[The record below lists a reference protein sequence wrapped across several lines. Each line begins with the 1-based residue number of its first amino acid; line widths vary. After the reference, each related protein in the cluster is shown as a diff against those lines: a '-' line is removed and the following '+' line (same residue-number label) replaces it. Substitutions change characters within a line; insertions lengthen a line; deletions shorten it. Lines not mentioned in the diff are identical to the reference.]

1 MFALMVAACTFCSG
15 AVVALVPVQ
24 RLGLDE
30 QWLVSPGNILVPQFR
45 LRALRPVSADGRP
58 LLFSCSAATDEPANI
73 SWHVSTDSS
82 SVVSVDSRS
91 GLFGSVA
98 VVDSLLSIKAPT
110 SAINASIACR
120 ITRPD
125 GRQVALKTSLEGTAD
140 NLRRAAAYGEM
151 GHECARRER
160 CKSRGATCRSSLLD
174 RSLLCDC
181 PTNKSA
187 YDRFYDVC
195 HKGQAL
201 HENCLFSEA
210 CSSADPNSR
219 CVNGT
224 CQCSEGLQSVGPGPC
239 RRWASYGERCDRAV
253 AGCRGLGV
261 VCGRNSVCTCAR
273 DRVRLNDSCV
283 LHSEPESDHVAL
295 LTPRQRVA
303 LISSVLITLTGV
315 VLAMA
320 SLCGNLRQRCCEA
333 TGAEEDASFKIP
345 EWAEPNSYYMSTRF
359 WVSEQPYF
367 AMAHRE
373 ARRPPKKYFSW

>member
-1 MFALMVAACTFCSG
+1 MYALMVAAACTFGSG
-15 AVVALVPVQ
+15 VALVPVQ
-24 RLGLDE
+24 RLALDE
-30 QWLVSPGNILVPQFR
+30 QWLVNPEKISVPEFR
-45 LRALRPVSADGRP
+45 LRALRPVSVDGRP

-73 SWHVSTDSS
+73 SWDVSAGS
-82 SVVSVDSRS
+82 SVVSVAWRT
-91 GLFGSVA
+91 GLFGAVV
-98 VVDSLLSIKAPT
+98 VVDSLLSIKAPM
-110 SAINASIACR
+110 SVRNASVACR

-125 GRQVALKTSLEGTAD
+125 GRHVALKASCPRLIKELVVTAQTSLVGNAD

-151 GHECARRER
+151 GHECFSER
-160 CKSRGATCRSSLLD
+160 CKSRGATCRYSLLD

-181 PTNKSA
+181 PTKKSI

-201 HENCLFSEA
+201 H
-210 CSSADPNSR
+210 
-219 CVNGT
+219 
-224 CQCSEGLQSVGPGPC
+224 
-239 RRWASYGERCDRAV
+239 
-253 AGCRGLGV
+253 
-261 VCGRNSVCTCAR
+261 
-273 DRVRLNDSCV
+273 
-283 LHSEPESDHVAL
+283 
-295 LTPRQRVA
+295 RVA

-320 SLCGNLRQRCCEA
+320 SLCGSLRQRCCEG
-333 TGAEEDASFKIP
+333 TSTEKDASFKIP